1 MHCPA
6 CGEENDDDAQ
16 FCVHCRHNLVQPST
30 PPVVSN
36 FYLRLSSVLGSL
48 TLFFIVF
55 MLLATNIDFFQLPAI
70 AFTITFIVSLG
81 ICYFFTRYF
90 MMKSPY
96 LNIPVILIFTFYMLY
111 SIFFNNGIVAPR
123 LTFGTNPAMA
133 IIYVLFVIGLFY
145 HLTGW
150 LFENH
155 DEPLN
160 EN

>member
-6 CGEENDDDAQ
+6 CGKENDDDAQ
-16 FCVHCRHNLVQPST
+16 FCVHCRHNLVQLST
-30 PPVVSN
+30 PPAVSH
-36 FYLRLSSVLGSL
+36 FYTRLSSVLGSL

-81 ICYFFTRYF
+81 ISYFFTRYF
-90 MMKSPY
+90 MMKYPY

-123 LTFGTNPAMA
+123 LTFGTNPVMA
-133 IIYVLFVIGLFY
+133 IIIVLFVIGLFY
-145 HLTGW
+145 YLTGW

-155 DEPLN
+155 EEPLN